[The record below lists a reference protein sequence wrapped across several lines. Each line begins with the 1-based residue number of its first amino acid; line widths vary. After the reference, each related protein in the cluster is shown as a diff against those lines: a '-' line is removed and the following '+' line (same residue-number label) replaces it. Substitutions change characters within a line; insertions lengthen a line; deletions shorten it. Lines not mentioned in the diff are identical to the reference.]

1 MQQLLSSRSDERK
14 NTMAKILVIDDD
26 PDIVTAVQMV
36 LEGAGH
42 QVTSAPN
49 GRQGLERIKSDHPEL
64 IILDVMMESHTEGF
78 ELALKLHSPDP
89 ASEWKSFRNI
99 PILMLTAIHSTTPLR
114 YEPDIDYLP
123 VELFVDKPIDPDD
136 LLGKVNWILA
146 RQKV

>member
-1 MQQLLSSRSDERK
+1 
-14 NTMAKILVIDDD
+14 MAKILVIDDD
-26 PDIVTAVQMV
+26 PDIITAVQMV
-36 LEGAGH
+36 LESGGH
-42 QVTSAPN
+42 EVLSAAN
-49 GRQGLERIKSDHPEL
+49 GKQGLERVKADAPDL
-64 IILDVMMESHTEGF
+64 IILDVMMETHTEGF

-146 RQKV
+146 RQKA

>member
-1 MQQLLSSRSDERK
+1 
-14 NTMAKILVIDDD
+14 MAKILVIDDD

-36 LEGAGH
+36 LESAGH
-42 QVTSAPN
+42 QVISAGN
-49 GRQGLERIKSDHPEL
+49 GKQGLERVKSDVPDL
-64 IILDVMMESHTEGF
+64 IILDVMMETHTEGF

-89 ASEWKSFRNI
+89 ASEWKPYRGI

-136 LLGKVNWILA
+136 LRGKVNWILA
-146 RQKV
+146 RQKA